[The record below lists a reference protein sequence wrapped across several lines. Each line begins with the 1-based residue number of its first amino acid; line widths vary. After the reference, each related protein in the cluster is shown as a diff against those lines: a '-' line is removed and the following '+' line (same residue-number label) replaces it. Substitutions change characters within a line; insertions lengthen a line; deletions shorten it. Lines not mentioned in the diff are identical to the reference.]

1 MFNERNNYLQYA
13 LECVKQCD
21 IIISKMEAQGKDM
34 YKSKRLVSELEQ
46 ELKELQGM
54 RRSRY
59 TLETYMDVAEI
70 AEFYLGSLRKG
81 GRIL

>member
-1 MFNERNNYLQYA
+1 MFKERQTYLNYA

-21 IIISKMEAQGKDM
+21 KIIQKLEDQGKDV
-34 YKSKRLVSELEQ
+34 YKSKRLVSELEN
-46 ELKELQGM
+46 ELKELNGI

-59 TLETYMDVAEI
+59 SLETYIDVAEI
-70 AEFYLGSLRKG
+70 AEFYLGSLKKG

>member
-1 MFNERNNYLQYA
+1 MFKERQAYLNYA

-21 IIISKMEAQGKDM
+21 KIIQKLEDQGKDV
-34 YKSKRLVSELEQ
+34 YKSKRLVSELEN
-46 ELKELQGM
+46 ELKELNGI

-59 TLETYMDVAEI
+59 SLETYIDVAEI
-70 AEFYLGSLRKG
+70 AEFYLGSLKKG